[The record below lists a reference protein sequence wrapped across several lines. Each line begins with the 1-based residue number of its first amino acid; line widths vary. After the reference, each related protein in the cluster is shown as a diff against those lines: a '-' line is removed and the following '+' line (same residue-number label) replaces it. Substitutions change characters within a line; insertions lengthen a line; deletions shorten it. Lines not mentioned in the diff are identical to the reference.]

1 LLFNLPFVV
10 GQDLQNNAA
19 YFCSKTCRLIFRG
32 VAPWHCAKG
41 PAPPKRPRAMAG
53 DRRNGRWIDD
63 QSKQF
68 SSPIRDELL
77 SQLELNLK
85 IKILGGSS

>member
-1 LLFNLPFVV
+1 
-10 GQDLQNNAA
+10 
-19 YFCSKTCRLIFRG
+19 
-32 VAPWHCAKG
+32 
-41 PAPPKRPRAMAG
+41 MAG